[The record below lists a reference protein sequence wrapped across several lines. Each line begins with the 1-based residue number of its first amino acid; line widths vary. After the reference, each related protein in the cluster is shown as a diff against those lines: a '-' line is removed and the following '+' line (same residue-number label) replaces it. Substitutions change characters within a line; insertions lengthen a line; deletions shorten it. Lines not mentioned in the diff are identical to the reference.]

1 MRFGSFLRMARP
13 ANILTAIS
21 DVIAGFAI
29 AGVFFQEVVTIKLE
43 AMVLLI
49 VATIGLYA
57 GGIVFNDIF
66 DYDDDKLNRPE
77 RVLPTGKISMNE
89 AIIFG
94 IILFSMGIIAA
105 FLASTLSGLLAFLI
119 AVLALSY
126 DKFAKH
132 HAVLGPINMG
142 LCRSVNLLLGMSI
155 LNSTIQELWF
165 IGFVPLAFVGAIT
178 LVGQKEAHGNNK
190 NSIIK
195 AIVLDTLVALFFVIL
210 MLNDYMNIWV
220 TIPFLLFWFGI
231 NLFAKIRAIKQ
242 NNPKQIQQAV
252 KIGVLSLIPLN
263 AIYVA
268 GFSNG
273 YYALL
278 LICLLPISI
287 IIAKHYAVT

>member
-29 AGVFFQEVVTIKLE
+29 AGVFFQELVSAKLE

-89 AIIFG
+89 AVLFG
-94 IILFSMGIIAA
+94 IILFSMSIIAA
-105 FLASTLSGLLAFLI
+105 FLASTLSGLLASLI

-126 DKFAKH
+126 DKYAKH
-132 HAVLGPINMG
+132 YAALGPINMG

-195 AIVLDTLVALFFVIL
+195 AIVLDTLVALFFVVL
-210 MLNDYMNIWV
+210 MLNDYLNVWI

>member
-29 AGVFFQEVVTIKLE
+29 AGVFFQELVAIKLE

-57 GGIVFNDIF
+57 GGIVFNDVF

-77 RVLPTGKISMNE
+77 RVLPTGKISINE

-94 IILFSMGIIAA
+94 IILFSIGIIAA
-105 FLASTLSGLLAFLI
+105 FLVSTLSGLLAFLI

-155 LNSTIQELWF
+155 LSNTIQELWF

-178 LVGQKEAHGNNK
+178 LVGQKEAHGDNK

-195 AIVLDTLVALFFVIL
+195 AIALDTLVALFFVVL
-210 MLNDYMNIWV
+210 MLNDYLNIWV

-242 NNPKQIQQAV
+242 NNPKQIQRAV

-268 GFSNG
+268 GFSNW

-278 LICLLPISI
+278 LICLLPISML
-287 IIAKHYAVT
+287 IAKHYAVT